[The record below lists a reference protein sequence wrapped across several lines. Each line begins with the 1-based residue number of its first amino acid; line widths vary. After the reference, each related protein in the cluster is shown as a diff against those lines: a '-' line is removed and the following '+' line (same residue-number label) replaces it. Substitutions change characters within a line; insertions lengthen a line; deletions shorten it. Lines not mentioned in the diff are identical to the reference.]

1 MKHDIHSKQPLIV
14 ATQLKKQFRAEKGAV
29 THALRGIDITIH
41 ANEFVAIVGSSG
53 SGKSTLLYCLSGLEA
68 ATEGEIKLVGET
80 LRGTPTVTLSDNQSS
95 SIGFVFQ
102 NYQLLPFL
110 SVSENALLPA
120 KYAHKTEEAL
130 TRLPEIL
137 ERLGL
142 SEKANQ
148 PVAGLSGGQQQR
160 VAIARALVNEPRLIF
175 ADEPTGALDSTNAR
189 EVVTILS
196 TIPNANRSVVMV
208 THDLEV
214 ASHADRILLLS
225 DGKIV
230 REMPRSN
237 AGEILA
243 ALRSV
248 THKKV

>member
-1 MKHDIHSKQPLIV
+1 M
-14 ATQLKKQFRAEKGAV
+14 
-29 THALRGIDITIH
+29 
-41 ANEFVAIVGSSG
+41 NE
-53 SGKSTLLYCLSGLEA
+53 
-68 ATEGEIKLVGET
+68 
-80 LRGTPTVTLSDNQSS
+80 Q
-95 SIGFVFQ
+95 
-102 NYQLLPFL
+102 
-110 SVSENALLPA
+110 
-120 KYAHKTEEAL
+120 
-130 TRLPEIL
+130 
-137 ERLGL
+137 
-142 SEKANQ
+142 
-148 PVAGLSGGQQQR
+148 
-160 VAIARALVNEPRLIF
+160 RLIF

-243 ALRSV
+243 ALRSI